1 MKRAEKLVNLTP
13 HEINVV
19 IPLGDDIAIPP
30 SGVVARVAVV
40 ATMVDNFCGVPI
52 YGNSTGEVIGLP
64 DPREGTCFIVS
75 KMVVDADTGRA
86 DLLSPGKLIRDEKG
100 RVIGC
105 EGLCFSKQ

>member
-40 ATMVDNFCGVPI
+40 ATLVDSFGGVPI
-52 YGNSTGEVIGLP
+52 YGNSTGEVTGLP
-64 DPREGTCFIVS
+64 EPREGTRFIVS
-75 KMVVDADTGRA
+75 KMVADAAMRA

-105 EGLCFSKQ
+105 ECLCF